1 MPTEPYVQK
10 SSYDIAEA
18 VQRQRNFNYQIS
30 LPHFTALKFL
40 SDAIDRY
47 VNFLLLKQTY
57 SGECFIFLKN
67 PYFRSFLHTLLRL

>member
-1 MPTEPYVQK
+1 MPVEPYTQK
-10 SSYDIAEA
+10 SSYEIAEA

-57 SGECFIFLKN
+57 SGEFFRRSKVLFNLNILKKN
-67 PYFRSFLHTLLRL
+67 